1 MATLMGVAL
10 TLAVAGFFA
19 CNHQAFD
26 AGFPTP
32 LRPLCRAGDS
42 TFLDLHKDMPDAQT
56 TLDCY

>member
-1 MATLMGVAL
+1 MTSLRGVAL

-19 CNHQAFD
+19 CNRQAFD
-26 AGFPTP
+26 VGFPNP
-32 LRPLCRAGDS
+32 LRLLCRPADS